1 MKSQAVIDKCQV
13 EIVDLKGTYL
23 RSAGI
28 KSASILDGTELC
40 RVEEFVARY
49 FRRSG
54 FEATFLESAPFHVLF
69 GVYFWPVI
77 QDRSDPRV
85 RMVGIGGR
93 HAYDQR
99 LPSELMWIQHPSDFG
114 TADYARRRAK
124 AITKHLAAIAE
135 DGAELLR
142 LFDNWLAPSVG
153 LRQYLWAH
161 RREAIETIPSFPL
174 QPLRPH
180 NARTRARA
188 HATVAGTLRSE
199 SYWNTH
205 RRQVCYDE
213 LQCC

>member
-1 MKSQAVIDKCQV
+1 MENRDITTPMSCQGAPSASRAQSAPTRRYQRRAGTCHQHHRAVPMTDSSHSMNPRGARLGVSFTHKETMQMSTTSRPRMKSQAVIDKCQV
-13 EIVDLKGTYL
+13 EIVDLKGTYV

-54 FEATFLESAPFHVLF
+54 FEATLLDSAPFHVLF

-99 LPSELMWIQHPSDFG
+99 LPSELMWIQHP
-114 TADYARRRAK
+114 
-124 AITKHLAAIAE
+124 
-135 DGAELLR
+135 
-142 LFDNWLAPSVG
+142 
-153 LRQYLWAH
+153 
-161 RREAIETIPSFPL
+161 
-174 QPLRPH
+174 
-180 NARTRARA
+180 
-188 HATVAGTLRSE
+188 
-199 SYWNTH
+199 
-205 RRQVCYDE
+205 
-213 LQCC
+213 